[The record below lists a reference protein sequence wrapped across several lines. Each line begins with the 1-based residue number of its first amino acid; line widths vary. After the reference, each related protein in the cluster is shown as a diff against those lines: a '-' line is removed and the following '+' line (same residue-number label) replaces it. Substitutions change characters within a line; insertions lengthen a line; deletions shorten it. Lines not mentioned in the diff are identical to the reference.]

1 MHWLLLIVLLSTQFG
16 CSTISKR
23 SIAAEDPLKLNW
35 NLSQASPE
43 IKTLLLKTAERDL
56 AADPPLVAVEVI
68 QKEGTLNSDP
78 RHSSADDAL
87 KNVNLILNWAICSTI
102 ADQPLRGQCADK
114 AAKGIIRWADTYKPS
129 GNPINDVQLLRLIVA
144 TDLVSAYLK
153 PQSRTTILNWLRL
166 FITSGDEF
174 FANLKA
180 NDRKK
185 LNNWMTWRL
194 AIRGLAAVVLDDQ
207 NFIRSTKALIQ
218 DHSRLNLSS
227 QGWQPPS
234 DCINSDERYGGLDFR
249 TRDALH
255 YHVYNLEAWTWILRF
270 APELIDEQT
279 LARIKEA
286 FDFLHPYYLGQ
297 RTHIEFACTTVKFDI
312 LRKNEGQDQFQN
324 KNWIKTGVH
333 WAKCLADNSERKF
346 ETWELIQY
354 NY

>member
-1 MHWLLLIVLLSTQFG
+1 
-16 CSTISKR
+16 
-23 SIAAEDPLKLNW
+23 
-35 NLSQASPE
+35 
-43 IKTLLLKTAERDL
+43 
-56 AADPPLVAVEVI
+56 
-68 QKEGTLNSDP
+68 
-78 RHSSADDAL
+78 
-87 KNVNLILNWAICSTI
+87 
-102 ADQPLRGQCADK
+102 
-114 AAKGIIRWADTYKPS
+114 
-129 GNPINDVQLLRLIVA
+129 
-144 TDLVSAYLK
+144 
-153 PQSRTTILNWLRL
+153 
-166 FITSGDEF
+166 
-174 FANLKA
+174 
-180 NDRKK
+180 
-185 LNNWMTWRL
+185 
-194 AIRGLAAVVLDDQ
+194 VVLDDQ

-324 KNWIKTGVH
+324 KNWEAFRAKRLLLMAQVPLPEVRIWQASNLTG
-333 WAKCLADNSERKF
+333 SEPSWLKF
-346 ETWELIQY
+346 ISSFKP
-354 NY
+354 